1 MLPPAAGC
9 QCDVGG
15 ALGQGCEP
23 RTGACLCRPST
34 QGPTCSKWVPP
45 PRLGGWV
52 GGWAAACPPGFSLGA
67 LVSGQGQCPPC
78 PDRMPAALT
87 SPAVARPAQ
96 DHYLPDLHQL
106 RLELEEAATPEGHAV
121 RFGFNPLE
129 FESFSWRG
137 YAQMTPIQVG
147 GAWLSARCGWPSG
160 GQAPEVAGPGWEWPG
175 RSSPDVPR
183 PPLPTAAQDRGK
195 AERGLP

>member
-1 MLPPAAGC
+1 M
-9 QCDVGG
+9 
-15 ALGQGCEP
+15 
-23 RTGACLCRPST
+23 
-34 QGPTCSKWVPP
+34 
-45 PRLGGWV
+45 
-52 GGWAAACPPGFSLGA
+52 
-67 LVSGQGQCPPC
+67 SGQGQCPPC

-87 SPAVARPAQ
+87 GPAVARPAQ

-147 GAWLSARCGWPSG
+147 AVLPHSGAGGAG
-160 GQAPEVAGPGWEWPG
+160 GQAPEVAGPGRE
-175 RSSPDVPR
+175 
-183 PPLPTAAQDRGK
+183 
-195 AERGLP
+195 